1 MILQDVIKEIL
12 RIFNWYLGY
21 IESDTQIANNQSA
34 ILLENVVKD
43 ILNIIYDANYENL
56 NKIKKNHKAIDL
68 LEKNKKI
75 MIQISVSCKK
85 DKIQKSLQKF
95 DEKKDLK
102 DQFAGYE
109 YIFFCGN
116 KTSKQLSYLKK
127 EKYKI
132 PEFIKFIPEKNIWSF
147 NDLCDNWNQIESKKA
162 RKVLNYLK
170 ENVWN
175 PGEVEFEK
183 LHSDLVAVS
192 EELSQNNLQKLKK
205 KKFRKKQ
212 EFEIEEKINYN
223 KLESLK
229 QVFDKYKIYF
239 SIYQKIL
246 DQFSENGKETAF
258 NISQIINDKYLE
270 ISKTEKQ
277 NEKIFEKI
285 FSFFYEFIKNHS
297 NKSWTQE
304 RLEICLKIII
314 TYYFIQCE
322 IFERPQKN
330 VNAKRN

>member
-1 MILQDVIKEIL
+1 MILQDVIQKIL
-12 RIFNWYLGY
+12 RIFNLYLSN

-34 ILLENVVKD
+34 ILLEKVVKD
-43 ILNIIYDANYENL
+43 ILNIIHDDANYENL
-56 NKIKKNHKAIDL
+56 NEIKKNHEAIDL

-102 DQFAGYE
+102 DRFADYE

-116 KTSKQLSYLKK
+116 KTNKELSFLKK

-132 PEFIKFIPEKNIWSF
+132 PEFIKFIPEKNIWTFS
-147 NDLCDNWNQIESKKA
+147 DLCDNWNQIEIDKA
-162 RKVLNYLK
+162 LEVLNYLEK
-170 ENVWN
+170 NIWN
-175 PGEVEFEK
+175 PEEVKVEK

-192 EELSQNNLQKLKK
+192 EELSQNNLQKSEK

-223 KLESLK
+223 KLESLE

-239 SIYQKIL
+239 SIYQETL

-285 FSFFYEFIKNHS
+285 FSFFLWIY
-297 NKSWTQE
+297 
-304 RLEICLKIII
+304 
-314 TYYFIQCE
+314 
-322 IFERPQKN
+322 
-330 VNAKRN
+330 

>member
-116 KTSKQLSYLKK
+116 KTSKQLFYLKK

-132 PEFIKFIPEKNIWSF
+132 PEFIKFRPEKNIWSF
-147 NDLCDNWNQIESKKA
+147 NNLCDNWNQIESKKA

-205 KKFRKKQ
+205 EKNFVKSKNLKLKKK
-212 EFEIEEKINYN
+212 
-223 KLESLK
+223 
-229 QVFDKYKIYF
+229 
-239 SIYQKIL
+239 
-246 DQFSENGKETAF
+246 
-258 NISQIINDKYLE
+258 
-270 ISKTEKQ
+270 
-277 NEKIFEKI
+277 
-285 FSFFYEFIKNHS
+285 
-297 NKSWTQE
+297 
-304 RLEICLKIII
+304 
-314 TYYFIQCE
+314 
-322 IFERPQKN
+322 
-330 VNAKRN
+330 